1 MSNIKLSI
9 VSPVYRAEKM
19 VHMLVEGIVKSV
31 TTITED
37 FEIILVNDASPDASW
52 SVIEHECVII
62 PFYIYNH

>member
-19 VHMLVEGIVKSV
+19 VHMLVECIVKSV

-37 FEIILVNDASPDASW
+37 FEIILICFAEAETDVEAKLLFLKSA
-52 SVIEHECVII
+52 
-62 PFYIYNH
+62 FGGKL